1 MAYSDSQLE
10 SSAERLF
17 VLNGELRG
25 VSVPLG
31 KGTFRVGSSN
41 DCDVILLSNENDE
54 SEVSFTSSDDEELF
68 LTDPVGDIR
77 VGRKALNSGKR
88 LIVKSGIPVMIGETK
103 VMVAESIDAA
113 DRAEQFRLR
122 RFKQIAWV
130 ASLVFVVGIATIY
143 GSFGN
148 RGVVVAKTISAA
160 EQSSVQSN
168 AVDFVAAANAT
179 QNELNSGNLSHISAF
194 ADNAV
199 GTIKVRGRLR
209 ESEKARWREVSTW
222 FDAMYGGS
230 IMLDVELDTVGDA
243 LTLPFAVSAVWM
255 GETSHLTL
263 HDGSQRYTGELLP
276 GGWTLEKISSDRIT
290 ISKSG
295 ESLVV
300 PL

>member
-1 MAYSDSQLE
+1 MAYSDSQFE

-54 SEVSFTSSDDEELF
+54 SEVSFTFSDDEELF

-77 VGRKALNSGKR
+77 VGRKTLNSGKR
-88 LIVKSGIPVMIGETK
+88 LIVKSGIPVMIGDTK
-103 VMVAESIDAA
+103 LMVAESVDAA
-113 DRAEQFRLR
+113 DRAEEFQVR

-130 ASLVFVVGIATIY
+130 ASLVFVIGIATTY
-143 GSFGN
+143 GSFSN
-148 RGVVVAKTISAA
+148 RGAVVAKPIPIA
-160 EQSSVQSN
+160 EQSSAQSN

-194 ADNAV
+194 ADTAV
-199 GTIKVRGRLR
+199 GTVKVRGRLR
-209 ESEKARWREVSTW
+209 ESEQNRWREVSTW
-222 FDAMYGGS
+222 FDAKYGGS
-230 IMLDVELDTVGDA
+230 IMLDVDLNTVADA
-243 LTLPFAVSAVWM
+243 VTLPFTVNAVWM
-255 GETSHLTL
+255 GEKSRLTL

-276 GGWTLEKISSDRIT
+276 GGWKLEKISSDRIT